1 MEYFSVE
8 TTSILIQ
15 KTGISIAEKSTLMKI
30 VINKHC
36 DVCFDYLTVLPK
48 FWQLAFARDVLCL
61 LALEYTWKWSRMR

>member
-30 VINKHC
+30 VINKHF
-36 DVCFDYLTVLPK
+36 VMFVLII
-48 FWQLAFARDVLCL
+48 
-61 LALEYTWKWSRMR
+61 